1 MSESFGSVCNKSA
14 GGWVENPC
22 CSTKTPAPAGNFR
35 KTRLNFRSAQY
46 GNPGSEAETRAFAI
60 GRRHA
65 SQHPARQKGR
75 GRGGGRGDE
84 QHLRRPPSPVLSE
97 GRGAQS
103 MGSLYR
109 ADDLVG
115 PFPRAIRHPVL
126 DRKSVV

>member
-1 MSESFGSVCNKSA
+1 MRISDWSSDVCS
-14 GGWVENPC
+14 
-22 CSTKTPAPAGNFR
+22 SD
-35 KTRLNFRSAQY
+35 L
-46 GNPGSEAETRAFAI
+46 AI

-115 PFPRAIRHPVL
+115 QIGRASGRGRVCQYELI
-126 DRKSVV
+126 SVVAVSLKKKRRTTSINSKTSVN